1 MKTLITLLLML
12 AQDAYVPTD
21 AERARWTLQD
31 MQSWRIAL
39 EAYKTDHKSYPAA
52 ATLQEAVAAIA
63 PMYIRVAPV
72 NDAWGRPYLYERTGE
87 GFRLVSAGADGEFN
101 RASWTTAAK
110 DLAPEAD
117 AVISDAARFWFRSW
131 EFR

>member
-12 AQDAYVPTD
+12 AQDPYVPTD

-39 EAYKTDHKSYPAA
+39 EAYKTDHNSYPAGT
-52 ATLQEAVAAIA
+52 TLEEAVAAVE
-63 PMYIRVAPV
+63 PKYIRKAAT
-72 NDAWGRPYLYERTGE
+72 NDAWGRPYLYERVGD

-101 RASWTTAAK
+101 RGSWTTGAR

-131 EFR
+131 AFR